1 MTRVSDTSNQ
11 AAVSFSINNAKNKL
25 QDLQLKGSTLKKIV
39 RPSDD
44 PIGNV
49 DLLSMR
55 SQTVDNEQFKRN
67 NNFAITQLEF
77 TESSLSDLQDVL
89 NKAKEIAISQSS
101 DIYNN
106 DVRKNV
112 AQEISQLYKQ
122 AVGISN
128 RRLGSRFIFAGHSTL
143 NQPFNA
149 EGKYKGDDGHTFL
162 EVSKDF
168 FAPINVTGLEV
179 FYVNQDSK
187 NIRGE
192 DKTIKEVD
200 SENNNIED
208 NKKNQEYNPN
218 LEVNRNIASTFD
230 SQKASDKESVFD
242 QLKTLERALIT
253 GDTDSIQDLLPR
265 LDQSISQVIEIRT
278 RIGSLTN
285 SIQNA
290 DTALDQMNLNLA
302 EYKSKIEDADVAEL
316 FSDLK
321 RQQQILEA
329 TYKISANVSNKSL
342 LDFIR

>member
-1 MTRVSDTSNQ
+1 
-11 AAVSFSINNAKNKL
+11 
-25 QDLQLKGSTLKKIV
+25 
-39 RPSDD
+39 
-44 PIGNV
+44 
-49 DLLSMR
+49 
-55 SQTVDNEQFKRN
+55 
-67 NNFAITQLEF
+67 
-77 TESSLSDLQDVL
+77 
-89 NKAKEIAISQSS
+89 
-101 DIYNN
+101 
-106 DVRKNV
+106 
-112 AQEISQLYKQ
+112 
-122 AVGISN
+122 
-128 RRLGSRFIFAGHSTL
+128 
-143 NQPFNA
+143 
-149 EGKYKGDDGHTFL
+149 
-162 EVSKDF
+162 
-168 FAPINVTGLEV
+168 
-179 FYVNQDSK
+179 
-187 NIRGE
+187 
-192 DKTIKEVD
+192 
-200 SENNNIED
+200 
-208 NKKNQEYNPN
+208 
-218 LEVNRNIASTFD
+218 D